1 MPMENLFA
9 LAIATAVLV
18 AIPGPNVALT
28 VANSLRY
35 GFGAGALT
43 VAGAVAGVGLQLA
56 LVVFGLAA
64 LVELLTSALTWIK
77 WLGVA
82 YLLVLGVLTWRRPA
96 GELDGAA
103 GGRRVFGHALVIA
116 VSNPKT
122 LMFNAAFLPQF
133 VPAGAGMTELS
144 QAAAVLL
151 SVLFAGDLCWA
162 IFASR
167 ARSWLSRFAT
177 IRNRLSGG
185 FLIAAGVGLAL
196 SRR

>member
-1 MPMENLFA
+1 MPIENLITLA
-9 LAIATAVLV
+9 LATAVLV

-28 VANSLRY
+28 VANILRY
-35 GFGAGALT
+35 GFATGAVT

-56 LVVFGLAA
+56 LVVFGLAT
-64 LVELLTSALTWIK
+64 LVEYVASALTWIK

-82 YLLVLGVLTWRRPA
+82 YLLVLGVITWRRPA
-96 GELDGAA
+96 GEPGAAA
-103 GGRRVFGHALVIA
+103 GGRRVFGHAFFIA
-116 VSNPKT
+116 VANPKT

-133 VPAGAGMTELS
+133 VPAGSGMAELS

-151 SVLFAGDLCWA
+151 VVILIGDLCWA

-167 ARSWLSRFAT
+167 ARSWLSRSAT

-196 SRR
+196 ARR

>member
-1 MPMENLFA
+1 MPIDNLVA
-9 LAIATAVLV
+9 LALATAVLV

-28 VANSLRY
+28 VANTLRY
-35 GFGAGALT
+35 GFGAGAVT

-64 LVELLTSALTWIK
+64 LVEHLASALTWIK

-82 YLLVLGVLTWRRPA
+82 YLLVLGVLTWRHPA
-96 GELDGAA
+96 GDLGGVAA
-103 GGRRVFGHALVIA
+103 GRRVFGRSFFIA
-116 VSNPKT
+116 VANPKT

-133 VPAGAGMTELS
+133 VPAGAGMAELS

-151 SVLFAGDLCWA
+151 GVIFAGDLCWA
-162 IFASR
+162 LFASR
-167 ARSWLSRFAT
+167 ARSWLARFAT

>member
-1 MPMENLFA
+1 MPIENLLA
-9 LAIATAVLV
+9 LALATAVLV

-64 LVELLTSALTWIK
+64 LVELLASALTWIK

-96 GELDGAA
+96 GEFAEVPA
-103 GGRRVFGHALVIA
+103 GRRVFGHAFFIA
-116 VSNPKT
+116 VANPKT

-133 VPAGAGMTELS
+133 VPAAAGIAELS

-151 SVLFAGDLCWA
+151 GVVLAGDLCWA

-167 ARSWLSRFAT
+167 ARSWLASFAT
-177 IRNRLSGG
+177 IRNRVSGA

-196 SRR
+196 ARR